1 MKNANIM
8 IALILLAL
16 TIATS
21 AIAANEEKSKVT
33 LINKVL
39 PASLPILDGPAPQRV
54 NLSAESTKTAIQ
66 KANIVELKLK
76 SINKK

>member
-21 AIAANEEKSKVT
+21 AIASNEEKSKVT

-39 PASLPILDGPAPQRV
+39 PASLPVLDSPAPQRV
-54 NLSAESTKTAIQ
+54 SLSAESTKTAIQ

-76 SINKK
+76 SIDKK